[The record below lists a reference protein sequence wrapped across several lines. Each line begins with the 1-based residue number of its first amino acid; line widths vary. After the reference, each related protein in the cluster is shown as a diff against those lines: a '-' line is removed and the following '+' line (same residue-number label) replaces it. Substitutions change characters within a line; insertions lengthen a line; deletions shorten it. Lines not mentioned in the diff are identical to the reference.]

1 MVAFDRPKGDRYSYM
16 QWKEGG
22 IPPQV
27 VFEILSPGNRATEM
41 RNKFKFYD
49 RHGVEE
55 YYLYDPDTD
64 TLDGWRRDGGSLIDI
79 PKMDGWVSPRLGI
92 CFDQSSGKLVLRD
105 PEGKPFESRRE
116 VYDLR
121 RDEKNRADREASR
134 ANKEASRANE
144 EASRA
149 NEEAS
154 RANRAEA
161 ARRVAEAK
169 AAEQQARNEKM
180 AALLKAAGLTLPE

>member
-1 MVAFDRPKGDRYSYM
+1 
-16 QWKEGG
+16 
-22 IPPQV
+22 
-27 VFEILSPGNRATEM
+27 M
-41 RNKFKFYD
+41 RNKFEFYD

-79 PKMDGWVSPRLGI
+79 PEMDGWVSPRLGI

-134 ANKEASRANE
+134 ANKEE
-144 EASRA
+144 L
-149 NEEAS
+149 
-154 RANRAEA
+154 RANRAEE
-161 ARRVAEAK
+161 ARRAAEAK
-169 AAEQQARNEKM
+169 AAEQQTRNEKM